1 LYTSKII
8 SEAADKIAGIQT
20 KSNHTW
26 NWCVGEGSSYTDC
39 PIGRHQ
45 KNTSLNMVIAVFNP
59 STKRLNHTKIA
70 VPHGNL
76 TVKVF
81 NETTD
86 LFENANATVLCDYMF
101 YGNEDCWLY
110 VKH

>member
-1 LYTSKII
+1 
-8 SEAADKIAGIQT
+8 
-20 KSNHTW
+20 
-26 NWCVGEGSSYTDC
+26 
-39 PIGRHQ
+39 
-45 KNTSLNMVIAVFNP
+45 MVIGVFNP

-86 LFENANATVLCDYMF
+86 MFEPTNATVLCDFYYY

-110 VKH
+110 VKHQVEALTFGFI